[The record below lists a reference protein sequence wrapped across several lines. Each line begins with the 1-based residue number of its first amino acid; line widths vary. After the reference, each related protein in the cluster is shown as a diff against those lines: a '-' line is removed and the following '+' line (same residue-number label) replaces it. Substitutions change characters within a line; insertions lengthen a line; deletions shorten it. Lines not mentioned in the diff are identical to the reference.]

1 MAGDHRVPVRQPVGA
16 SGRLATTQAIS
27 QLTRVDRR
35 LSALFWHLAERW
47 GRVGGDGVV
56 IPLALT
62 HRILGQLVGR
72 AEADRLHALCPSSRS
87 ANELVRRPD
96 GSWLLRGRPPDA
108 RAGRATRARA
118 GRARRSASPGT
129 RFGREGSRRDRPLT
143 GIMGGRDGSPVA
155 VHPLAPTRRPH
166 VHPHR
171 SEGILSDASARK
183 RDELIELLQKA
194 YWMEIET
201 VMSYIA
207 NSINPDGVRAQEII
221 ESLQEDIQEELGH
234 AQQFAA
240 RIKELY
246 GVVPGS
252 LDFQAEQTYLQ
263 PPEHQTDIV
272 HVIKGVI
279 EAETGAIEHYNRI
292 IEFTD
297 GVDYVTQD
305 MVIAILH
312 DEEGHRRLFE
322 GYLREYEAEGL
333 A

>member
-1 MAGDHRVPVRQPVGA
+1 M
-16 SGRLATTQAIS
+16 TTRTSS
-27 QLTRVDRR
+27 Q
-35 LSALFWHLAERW
+35 
-47 GRVGGDGVV
+47 
-56 IPLALT
+56 
-62 HRILGQLVGR
+62 
-72 AEADRLHALCPSSRS
+72 
-87 ANELVRRPD
+87 
-96 GSWLLRGRPPDA
+96 
-108 RAGRATRARA
+108 
-118 GRARRSASPGT
+118 
-129 RFGREGSRRDRPLT
+129 
-143 GIMGGRDGSPVA
+143 
-155 VHPLAPTRRPH
+155 
-166 VHPHR
+166 
-171 SEGILSDASARK
+171 GILADENREK
-183 RDELIELLQKA
+183 REEIIELLTKA

-234 AQQFAA
+234 ALQYAQ

-252 LDFQAEQTYLQ
+252 LDFTAEQSYLQ

-297 GVDYVTQD
+297 GLDWVTQD
-305 MVIAILH
+305 MVIEILH

-322 GYLREYEAEGL
+322 GYLREYEVEGL

>member
-1 MAGDHRVPVRQPVGA
+1 MAV
-16 SGRLATTQAIS
+16 
-27 QLTRVDRR
+27 
-35 LSALFWHLAERW
+35 
-47 GRVGGDGVV
+47 
-56 IPLALT
+56 
-62 HRILGQLVGR
+62 
-72 AEADRLHALCPSSRS
+72 
-87 ANELVRRPD
+87 
-96 GSWLLRGRPPDA
+96 
-108 RAGRATRARA
+108 
-118 GRARRSASPGT
+118 RSASQ
-129 RFGREGSRRDRPLT
+129 
-143 GIMGGRDGSPVA
+143 
-155 VHPLAPTRRPH
+155 
-166 VHPHR
+166 
-171 SEGILSDASARK
+171 GILSDDNAAK
-183 RDELIELLQKA
+183 REELIELLKKA

-221 ESLQEDIQEELGH
+221 ESLQADITEELGH
-234 AQQFAA
+234 AQQFAY

-252 LDFQAEQTYLQ
+252 LDFTAEQSYLQ

-297 GVDYVTQD
+297 GLDFVTQD

-322 GYLREYEAEGL
+322 GYLREYEVEGL